1 MGFGLYKNEIQGE
14 KNVGFGTNSE
24 QSKWFEKNG
33 QESFLR
39 LLRIT
44 QITLV
49 LNMNFAHFVLY

>member
-14 KNVGFGTNSE
+14 KKVGFGKNSE

-33 QESFLR
+33 QESLLR